1 LKKPTM
7 NSNRAL
13 DSRDPEVLS
22 VLVDHDAMQT
32 WECLR
37 QLGGRV
43 SLATLSAA
51 MGRGVEPVGRSLDR
65 LESIG
70 LVEKQR
76 AQRDQRV
83 PTFEVTCERFSVMGS
98 PDDAETRTTLAHLA
112 EATRSLH
119 ATLVTKTK
127 PMQEMDAN
135 DVVFGEAHALILDDD
150 DLHELQARL
159 ASVAEFLE
167 SHGKRMRKARHGVI
181 ERCNYMVSV
190 HMAPLAEPVLPS
202 PVVSL
207 SADGSDH
214 LPSPA
219 QPHESMLLPV
229 NLSERELEVARELH
243 DGQTRNEI
251 AGKLGLSPHTVHA
264 HCKRIFRKLG
274 IGRAAELRRFALHPL
289 TQHHAQ
295 NRVGR

>member
-1 LKKPTM
+1 M

-13 DSRDPEVLS
+13 DPRDPEVLS

-51 MGRGVEPVGRSLDR
+51 MGRGIDLVGRSLDR
-65 LESIG
+65 LESVG

-127 PMQEMDAN
+127 PMQEMAAN

-167 SHGKRMRKARHGVI
+167 SHGKRVRKARHGVI
-181 ERCNYMVSV
+181 ERCNYMASV
-190 HMAPLAEPVLPS
+190 HMAPLAESVLPS

-207 SADGSDH
+207 DAGGSVH
-214 LPSPA
+214 PPA
-219 QPHESMLLPV
+219 STHAPDSLLIPM

-289 TQHHAQ
+289 PERHAR
-295 NRVGR
+295 NRVGTTLGAD

>member
-1 LKKPTM
+1 M
-7 NSNRAL
+7 NPNRAL
-13 DSRDPEVLS
+13 DPRDPEVLS

-37 QLGGRV
+37 RLGGRV
-43 SLATLSAA
+43 TLAALSAA
-51 MGRGVEPVGRSLDR
+51 MGRGIDLVGRSLDR
-65 LESIG
+65 LESVG

-83 PTFEVTCERFSVMGS
+83 PTFEVTFEVACERFSLTAS
-98 PDDAETRTTLAHLA
+98 LDDAETRDTLAHLA

-119 ATLVTKTK
+119 ANLVTKTK
-127 PMQEMDAN
+127 PMQDMAAT
-135 DVVFGEAHALILDDD
+135 DVVFGEAHALILDDH
-150 DLHELQARL
+150 DLHELKARL

-167 SHGKRMRKARHGVI
+167 SHGKRVHDARHGVI

-207 SADGSDH
+207 DAG
-214 LPSPA
+214 LPDRPL
-219 QPHESMLLPV
+219 QPSHAHESMLAPT

-251 AGKLGLSPHTVHA
+251 AGKLRLSPHTVHA
-264 HCKRIFRKLG
+264 HCKRIYRKLG
-274 IGRAAELRRFALHPL
+274 IGRAAELRRFALHQL
-289 TQHHAQ
+289 ARRRAQ
-295 NRVGR
+295 PRGDK